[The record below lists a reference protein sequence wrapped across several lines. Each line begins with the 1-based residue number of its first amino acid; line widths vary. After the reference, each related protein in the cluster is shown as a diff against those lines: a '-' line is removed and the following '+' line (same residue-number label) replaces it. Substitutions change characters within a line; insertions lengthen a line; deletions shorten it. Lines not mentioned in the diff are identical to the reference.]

1 MAMTLA
7 VFVVYGL
14 LANVFRRAVIESP
27 RVQHWLRR
35 SVAAVFAGLGLN
47 LAFAQRW
54 HQAKKCRRWLA
65 SPCSGWGGG

>member
-1 MAMTLA
+1 MLVLSAVFMAMTLA
-7 VFVVYGL
+7 VYGL

-47 LAFAQRW
+47 LAFAQR
-54 HQAKKCRRWLA
+54 
-65 SPCSGWGGG
+65 